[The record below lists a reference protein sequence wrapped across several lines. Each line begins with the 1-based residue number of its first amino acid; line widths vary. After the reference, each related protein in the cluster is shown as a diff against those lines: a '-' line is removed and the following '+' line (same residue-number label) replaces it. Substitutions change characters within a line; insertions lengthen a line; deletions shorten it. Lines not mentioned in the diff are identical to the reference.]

1 MDYQQLV
8 SLRQLHPAW
17 RLLRADNAPL
27 IISFLQ
33 QAFVGPNQRS
43 LEQANLASKLDDLI
57 YNLQQSLGQTLFPRA
72 ANAYLDDWADNSNG
86 WLRKFYPPGSDEA
99 HYELTAAAE
108 KTIEWL
114 SSLGKRQFVGTESR
128 LLSIF
133 DLLRQVVEGSETD
146 PDTRIAELEKRKA
159 ALDTEIARIKAG
171 QIDLM
176 DATRVRERFLAIND
190 SADSLLADF
199 REIEQNFRDLD
210 RQVRERIA
218 TWEGGKGALLEEF
231 FGERDAIADSDQGRS
246 FRAFWE
252 FLMSPSRQDELSG
265 LLQKIFNMPPVQSL
279 EPDRRLLRI
288 HYEWLKAGE
297 AAQRTV
303 ARLSEQLR
311 RYLDDQAWLENK
323 RIMNL
328 LRDIEAKALSLRQQ
342 PPEKEIISLDDVRV
356 EMNLPLDRPLYCPP
370 LKPRIDTQLLLEGTS
385 DNDAD
390 ALFGQIHVD
399 KSRLQENLRL
409 ALRQQ
414 PQISLGDLL
423 HHYPLQQGLA
433 ELVTWLELATTHSR
447 CVLDEHHTQLI
458 SWHDEQGVQRR
469 ASVPLIIFSH

>member
-128 LLSIF
+128 LMSIF

-458 SWHDEQGVQRR
+458 SWHNEQGVQRR

>member
-99 HYELTAAAE
+99 HYELTAATE

-128 LLSIF
+128 LMSIF

-210 RQVRERIA
+210 REVRERIA
-218 TWEGGKGALLEEF
+218 TWEGGKGALLEDF

-265 LLQKIFNMPPVQSL
+265 LLHKIFNMPPVQSL

-297 AAQRTV
+297 VAQRTV

-323 RIMNL
+323 RIMHL
-328 LRDIEAKALSLRQQ
+328 LRDIETKALGLRQH
-342 PPEKEIISLDDVRV
+342 PPENGLISLGDVRV
-356 EMNLPLDRPLYCPP
+356 ALNLPLDRPLYSPP
-370 LKPRIDTQLLLEGTS
+370 LKPRIDTQILLEGTS
-385 DNDAD
+385 DNDVNV
-390 ALFGQIHVD
+390 LFGQIHVD
-399 KSRLQENLRL
+399 KSRLLENLSL

-414 PQISLGDLL
+414 PQISLGELL
-423 HHYPLQQGLA
+423 QRYPLEQGLA

-447 CVLDEHHTQLI
+447 CVLDEQHSQLI
-458 SWHDEQGVQRR
+458 SWHDKQGIQRR
-469 ASVPLIIFSH
+469 ASVPLIVFSH

>member
-72 ANAYLDDWADNSNG
+72 ANAYLDDWADTSNG

-99 HYELTAAAE
+99 HYELTAATE

>member
-72 ANAYLDDWADNSNG
+72 ANAYLDDWADTNNG

-99 HYELTAAAE
+99 HYELTAATE

-311 RYLDDQAWLENK
+311 RYLDEQAWLENK

>member
-72 ANAYLDDWADNSNG
+72 ANAYLDDWADTNNG

-99 HYELTAAAE
+99 HYELTAATE

-114 SSLGKRQFVGTESR
+114 SNLGKRQFVGTESR
-128 LLSIF
+128 LMSIF

-370 LKPRIDTQLLLEGTS
+370 LKPRIDAQLLLEGTS

-458 SWHDEQGVQRR
+458 NWHDEQGVQRR

>member
-8 SLRQLHPAW
+8 SLRQHHPAW

-27 IISFLQ
+27 VISFLQ

-43 LEQANLASKLDDLI
+43 LEQSDLASKLDDLI
-57 YNLQQSLGQTLFPRA
+57 YSLHQSLGQTLFPRA
-72 ANAYLDDWADNSNG
+72 ANAYLDDWADNNNG
-86 WLRKFYPPGSDEA
+86 WLRKFYPPGRDEA

-108 KTIEWL
+108 KAIEWL
-114 SSLGKRQFVGTESR
+114 GSLGKRQFVGTESR
-128 LLSIF
+128 LLTIF

-210 RQVRERIA
+210 REVRERIA
-218 TWEGGKGALLEEF
+218 TWEGGKGALLEDF

-265 LLQKIFNMPPVQSL
+265 LLHKIFNMPPVQSL

-297 AAQRTV
+297 VAQRTV

-323 RIMNL
+323 RIMHL
-328 LRDIEAKALSLRQQ
+328 LRDIETKALGLRQH
-342 PPEKEIISLDDVRV
+342 PPENGFISLGDVRV
-356 EMNLPLDRPLYCPP
+356 ALNLPLDRPLYSPP
-370 LKPRIDTQLLLEGTS
+370 LKPRIDTQILLEGTS
-385 DNDAD
+385 DNDVNV
-390 ALFGQIHVD
+390 LFGQIHVD
-399 KSRLQENLRL
+399 KSRLLENLRL

-414 PQISLGDLL
+414 PQISLGELL
-423 HHYPLQQGLA
+423 QRYPLEQGLA

-447 CVLDEHHTQLI
+447 CVLDEQHSQLI
-458 SWHDEQGVQRR
+458 SWHDKQGIQRR
-469 ASVPLIIFSH
+469 ASVPLIVFSH

>member
-8 SLRQLHPAW
+8 SLRQHHPAW

-57 YNLQQSLGQTLFPRA
+57 YSLHQSLGQTLFPRA
-72 ANAYLDDWADNSNG
+72 ASAYLDDWADNSNG

-128 LLSIF
+128 LLAIF

-218 TWEGGKGALLEEF
+218 TWEGGKGALLEAF
-231 FGERDAIADSDQGRS
+231 FGEHDAITDSDQGRS

-265 LLQKIFNMPPVQSL
+265 LLQKVFEMPPVQSL
-279 EPDRRLLRI
+279 EPDRRLLHI

-328 LRDIEAKALSLRQQ
+328 LRDIEAKALNLRQQ
-342 PPEKEIISLDDVRV
+342 PPDTEIIGLDEVQV
-356 EMNLPLDRPLYCPP
+356 TFNLPLDRPLYSPP
-370 LKPRIDTQLLLEGTS
+370 LKPRLNTLLLEEGIS
-385 DNDAD
+385 EHAAD
-390 ALFGQIHVD
+390 ALFNQNYVN
-399 KSRLQENLRL
+399 KSRLQENLRM

-414 PQISLGDLL
+414 AQISLGELL
-423 HHYPLQQGLA
+423 DRYPLQQGLA
-433 ELVTWLELATTHSR
+433 ELVSWLELATANKR
-447 CVLDEHHTQLI
+447 CALDENQTQLI
-458 SWHDEQGVQRR
+458 SWHDEQGILRR
-469 ASVPLIIFSH
+469 ASVPLIVFSQ

>member
-8 SLRQLHPAW
+8 SLRQHHPAW

-43 LEQANLASKLDDLI
+43 LEQASLASKLDDLI
-57 YNLQQSLGQTLFPRA
+57 YSLHQSLGQTLFPRA
-72 ANAYLDDWADNSNG
+72 ASAYLDDWADNSNA

-128 LLSIF
+128 LMSIF

-159 ALDTEIARIKAG
+159 TLDTEIARIKAG

-210 RQVRERIA
+210 REVRERIA

-252 FLMSPSRQDELSG
+252 FLMSPSRQDELSD

-311 RYLDDQAWLENK
+311 R
-323 RIMNL
+323 
-328 LRDIEAKALSLRQQ
+328 
-342 PPEKEIISLDDVRV
+342 
-356 EMNLPLDRPLYCPP
+356 
-370 LKPRIDTQLLLEGTS
+370 
-385 DNDAD
+385 
-390 ALFGQIHVD
+390 
-399 KSRLQENLRL
+399 
-409 ALRQQ
+409 
-414 PQISLGDLL
+414 
-423 HHYPLQQGLA
+423 
-433 ELVTWLELATTHSR
+433 
-447 CVLDEHHTQLI
+447 
-458 SWHDEQGVQRR
+458 
-469 ASVPLIIFSH
+469 

>member
-99 HYELTAAAE
+99 HYELTAATE

>member
-311 RYLDDQAWLENK
+311 RYLDEQAWLENK